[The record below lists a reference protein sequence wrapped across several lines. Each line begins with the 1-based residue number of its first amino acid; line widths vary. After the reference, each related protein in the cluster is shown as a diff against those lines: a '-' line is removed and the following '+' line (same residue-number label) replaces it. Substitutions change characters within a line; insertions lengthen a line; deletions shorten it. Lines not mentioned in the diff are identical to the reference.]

1 MARGPVVVFLGLLVP
16 AVAEAET
23 PSWTLGDDECQ
34 SGGPCA
40 LDALQR
46 RGLMRSDDAWKEV
59 MAALVPQIQNLVF
72 QDNELNVAKEM
83 RKAMK
88 GTCLTLD
95 EYRASDRPF
104 SDHWQCGSEGF
115 NNFGDAAYIPSER
128 VIDGLS
134 QFAGLPLKTL
144 AKFHLHSNNDSE
156 ALYGKWCGM
165 PAPPEYEDAL
175 TGRPVGA
182 RAFWE
187 ECVMRNAGYFNA
199 LICDTNDSYAVLG
212 IAALNHGV
220 CYPAHV
226 HDNQE
231 AYWQIRGPGWWR
243 TWPQNFTKAP
253 NEWPW
258 SEIRMTKPQGP
269 WQLHNHPGGLVHE
282 MDTTSDDDFLLTV
295 YWWGKPVDTEVNYAY
310 SHAVQ
315 EQGSCFRRYRAE
327 HNDAAHSCPNMMRPP
342 WAVFRSEV

>member
-1 MARGPVVVFLGLLVP
+1 MRGIGTGWNGSATKLISWNGLEGIHSEEKTVWTTKSEGMLCRKGVPDGVPRDLAPVFVDRRFFLYELPLTFPTPVGVFRFLPHGGLVVSKRGKGKWKMLDDQNLKLEIPGLSEPELLFNLDRT
-16 AVAEAET
+16 AFAET

-156 ALYGKWCGM
+156 ALYGKW
-165 PAPPEYEDAL
+165 
-175 TGRPVGA
+175 
-182 RAFWE
+182 
-187 ECVMRNAGYFNA
+187 
-199 LICDTNDSYAVLG
+199 
-212 IAALNHGV
+212 
-220 CYPAHV
+220 
-226 HDNQE
+226 
-231 AYWQIRGPGWWR
+231 

-269 WQLHNHPGGLVHE
+269 WQLHNHPGRFVN
-282 MDTTSDDDFLLTV
+282 
-295 YWWGKPVDTEVNYAY
+295 EVGFEN
-310 SHAVQ
+310 S
-315 EQGSCFRRYRAE
+315 
-327 HNDAAHSCPNMMRPP
+327 
-342 WAVFRSEV
+342 